1 MKTILYRLISVITF
15 VLALLCFV
23 SISAVEGRG
32 LIDLSNIARYAL
44 ASLAAIFAI
53 TSVVISI
60 KLKLEKRQK
69 EKQQNK

>member
-1 MKTILYRLISVITF
+1 MKTILYRIISVITF

-44 ASLAAIFAI
+44 AILAAIFAI